1 MQMAAWATPQTGEL
15 TMKTRHLTVTAVITL
30 LMVTRAFAP
39 TNVSIGNGTQLGNGT
54 YLNAQKIANNLVSVS
69 ITVQATGQISI
80 VDPSD
85 LSTSPSGTPHFDF
98 TLFTPTL
105 NFNNNLNIAAAGNL
119 YLTTSTLN
127 LHGQITSGGTL
138 INPSRVI
145 GTATYVNVLSAAAS
159 IQQAMDIASRTKP
172 VVVQLSPG
180 QYPGDLTIANGLV
193 APTITGNADPVGELE
208 QVITATN
215 VIIDLDSNI
224 TNSAGDITIDGVSL
238 YVTNALATGVLDV
251 RNGTLTFAYVMVAV
265 DNLLLTNGTLST
277 MFFYNATLQVGNT
290 TVSNGQPFVIGYG
303 TDTSNYILQGGTH
316 SFNDGLVISSNST
329 LSGCGTVNGAVTNY
343 GTIYLNNG
351 CDMYF
356 NGQVVNYG
364 KIISAA
370 NATPHFT
377 GGLVDNTAPR
387 SFPLLTSDGGLGVAG
402 GEFTF
407 TVAWNTNQVVIVQMS
422 SDLQNWT
429 PVQTNTMP
437 TPYFQVTI
445 PAPTAPGG
453 AFFRVKQSL

>member
-1 MQMAAWATPQTGEL
+1 
-15 TMKTRHLTVTAVITL
+15 MKTRHLTVTAVITL
-30 LMVTRAFAP
+30 LLVTRAYAP

-54 YLNAQKIANNLVSVS
+54 YLNAQKIANNLVTTS
-69 ITVQATGQISI
+69 ITVLAAGGISI

-85 LSTSPSGTPHFDF
+85 LSTSPSGTPHFNLSLV
-98 TLFTPTL
+98 TSTV
-105 NFNNNLNIAAAGNL
+105 NVNSNLNMAAAGNL
-119 YLTTSTLN
+119 YLTASTINLN
-127 LHGQITSGGTL
+127 AQITSGGTL
-138 INPSRVI
+138 INPSRVF
-145 GTATYVNVLSAAAS
+145 GTARVVEVFSSAAS
-159 IQQAMDIASRTKP
+159 LQQAFDIASPTNL
-172 VVVQLSPG
+172 VYVAVSPG
-180 QYPGDLTIANGLV
+180 QYPGDLTINNGPETLLDIFPG
-193 APTITGNADPVGELE
+193 A
-208 QVITATN
+208 VITATN
-215 VIIDLDSNI
+215 VIIGLDS
-224 TNSAGDITIDGVSL
+224 SAVTSGLTIDDSGSL

-251 RNGTLTFAYVMVAV
+251 RNGTLTFLKGYYVMVAV

-277 MFFYNATLQVGNT
+277 IIFSSGTLQVGNT
-290 TVSNGQPFVIGYG
+290 VVSNGQPFVVGDG
-303 TDTSNYILQGGTH
+303 TDTANYILQGGTH
-316 SFNDGLVISSNST
+316 SFNNGLVISNNSL

-377 GGLVDNTAPR
+377 GGLVDNTATR
-387 SFPLLTSDGGLGVAG
+387 SFPVLTSDGGLGVAG
-402 GEFTF
+402 GGFTF
-407 TVAWNTNQVVIVQMS
+407 TVAWNTGQVVIVQMS

-445 PAPTAPGG
+445 PAGTAPGG
-453 AFFRVKQSL
+453 AYFRVKLSP

>member
-1 MQMAAWATPQTGEL
+1 
-15 TMKTRHLTVTAVITL
+15 
-30 LMVTRAFAP
+30 
-39 TNVSIGNGTQLGNGT
+39 
-54 YLNAQKIANNLVSVS
+54 
-69 ITVQATGQISI
+69 
-80 VDPSD
+80 
-85 LSTSPSGTPHFDF
+85 
-98 TLFTPTL
+98 
-105 NFNNNLNIAAAGNL
+105 
-119 YLTTSTLN
+119 
-127 LHGQITSGGTL
+127 
-138 INPSRVI
+138 
-145 GTATYVNVLSAAAS
+145 
-159 IQQAMDIASRTKP
+159 
-172 VVVQLSPG
+172 
-180 QYPGDLTIANGLV
+180 
-193 APTITGNADPVGELE
+193 LE

-215 VIIDLDSNI
+215 VIIGSNSSV
-224 TNSAGDITIDGVSL
+224 TTSGVTIDGVSL

-251 RNGTLTFAYVMVAV
+251 RNGTLTFRFVTVAV
-265 DNLLLTNGTLST
+265 DNLLLTNGTFST
-277 MFFYNATLQVGNT
+277 MFFYNGTLQVGNT
-290 TVSNGQPFVIGYG
+290 TVSNGQPFVVDGGGSGIF
-303 TDTSNYILQGGTH
+303 SANYILQGGTH
-316 SFNDGLVISSNST
+316 SFNDGLVVSSNSI

-377 GGLVDNTAPR
+377 GGLVDNTATR
-387 SFPLLTSDGGLGVAG
+387 SFPILTSDGGLGIAG

-429 PVQTNTMP
+429 PVQTNTMT

>member
-1 MQMAAWATPQTGEL
+1 
-15 TMKTRHLTVTAVITL
+15 
-30 LMVTRAFAP
+30 
-39 TNVSIGNGTQLGNGT
+39 
-54 YLNAQKIANNLVSVS
+54 
-69 ITVQATGQISI
+69 
-80 VDPSD
+80 
-85 LSTSPSGTPHFDF
+85 
-98 TLFTPTL
+98 
-105 NFNNNLNIAAAGNL
+105 
-119 YLTTSTLN
+119 
-127 LHGQITSGGTL
+127 
-138 INPSRVI
+138 
-145 GTATYVNVLSAAAS
+145 
-159 IQQAMDIASRTKP
+159 MDIASHTSP

-193 APTITGNADPVGELE
+193 AQTITGNADPVGELE

-224 TNSAGDITIDGVSL
+224 TNSAGDITIEGVSL

-251 RNGTLTFAYVMVAV
+251 RNGTLTFLKGYYVMVAV

-277 MFFYNATLQVGNT
+277 IIFSSGTLQVGNT
-290 TVSNGQPFVIGYG
+290 VVSNGQPFVVGDG
-303 TDTSNYILQGGTH
+303 TDTANYILQGGTH
-316 SFNDGLVISSNST
+316 SFNNGLVISNNSL

-377 GGLVDNTAPR
+377 GGLVDNTATR
-387 SFPLLTSDGGLGVAG
+387 SFPVLTSDGGLGVAG

-407 TVAWNTNQVVIVQMS
+407 TVAWNMGQVMIVQMS

-429 PVQTNTMP
+429 PVQTNTMT

-453 AFFRVKQSL
+453 TFFRVKQSL